1 MALLTTRWFVEN
13 YGKRSHDLA
22 SSVDVPLSPLILP
35 DDGSRLSPRQVE
47 QIEVAFFHGDFRSDP
62 AFTRRFF
69 GTALHAPKLRWMHL
83 PNSGVDDPVF
93 ARLRANGVRL
103 TTSPDAAAEP
113 IAHSAIAGML
123 ALARGFPH
131 WIDAQR
137 RRAWEEHPAGGVP
150 RDLPGQTVVLLGV
163 GAIGERIGRLAHAF
177 GLHVIGVRRRPGPSP
192 DVVDETVPPSSLA
205 EVLPR
210 ADWLVIA
217 CPLTEET
224 RGWIDAA
231 ALARLRPHA
240 RIINV
245 ARGPIVDER
254 ALIEALHHGAVAGAY
269 LDVFE
274 REPLPADSPLW
285 DLPNVLISPHDS
297 GASTGNAFRASE
309 LFLRNL
315 ERWLR
320 GDALHH
326 EVTSSD
332 A

>member
-13 YGKRSHDLA
+13 FGNRLHDLV
-22 SSVDVPLSPLILP
+22 SSVDAPLSPLTLP
-35 DDGSRLSPRQVE
+35 EDGSRLSPQQVE
-47 QIEVAFFHGDFRSDP
+47 RIEVAFFHGDFRSDP
-62 AFTRRFF
+62 GFTRRFF
-69 GTALHAPKLRWMHL
+69 GTALHAPKLQWMHL

-93 ARLRANGVRL
+93 SRLRANGVRL
-103 TTSPDAAAEP
+103 TASPGAAAEP

-137 RRAWEEHPAGGVP
+137 RHAWEEHAAGRVP

-177 GLHVIGVRRRPGPSP
+177 GLHVIGVRRRPGSST
-192 DVVDETVPPSSLA
+192 DVVDEIVPPSALA

-231 ALARLRPHA
+231 ALARLQPHA

-245 ARGPIVDER
+245 ARGPIVDEG
-254 ALIEALHHGAVAGAY
+254 ALIEALRRGALAGAY
-269 LDVFE
+269 LDVFAQ
-274 REPLPADSPLW
+274 EPLPARSPLW

-309 LFLRNL
+309 LFLQNL
-315 ERWLR
+315 ERWVRGAGLR
-320 GDALHH
+320 DEVGDL
-326 EVTSSD
+326 
-332 A
+332 